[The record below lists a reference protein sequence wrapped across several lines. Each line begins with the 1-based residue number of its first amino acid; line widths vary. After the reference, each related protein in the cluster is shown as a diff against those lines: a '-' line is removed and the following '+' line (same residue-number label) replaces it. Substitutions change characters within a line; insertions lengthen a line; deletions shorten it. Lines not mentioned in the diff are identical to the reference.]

1 MPIYET
7 LTILHPELAEARVKE
22 VVAWMQQILEGS
34 QGNML
39 QVDEWGMRNLAYKI
53 QKQGR
58 GYYVRLEYEAAPAA
72 LQELERNCR
81 LSEDVIRFLSI
92 VRDAPSEKRPA
103 ARPQAPAAEALTVA
117 PAESA
122 VEPAPE
128 TPAPSTLEMEASAEA
143 PTEIPAEAPAQAAS
157 ATEAEPAA
165 TSVADEQ

>member
-7 LTILHPELAEARVKE
+7 LTILHSELSEARVKE
-22 VVAWMQQILEGS
+22 VLAWAQQILESS

-72 LQELERNCR
+72 LQELERNFR

-103 ARPQAPAAEALTVA
+103 VQPQAPAAQAPVA
-117 PAESA
+117 ARAESA
-122 VEPAPE
+122 AEPAPE
-128 TPAPSTLEMEASAEA
+128 APASETLETDTPAQT
-143 PTEIPAEAPAQAAS
+143 PAEAPAQAVAP
-157 ATEAEPAA
+157 ATQGEPAA
-165 TSVADEQ
+165 PSVADEQP

>member
-7 LTILHPELAEARVKE
+7 LTILHPELPEARMKE
-22 VVAWMQQILEGS
+22 TIAWMQQILEGG

-53 QKQGR
+53 QKQSR

-72 LQELERNCR
+72 LQELERNFR

-92 VRDAPSEKRPA
+92 VRDAPSEKRPTLQ
-103 ARPQAPAAEALTVA
+103 PQAPATETPV

-122 VEPAPE
+122 GEPEPPAPL
-128 TPAPSTLEMEASAEA
+128 PATEASAET
-143 PTEIPAEAPAQAAS
+143 PVEAPATPAS
-157 ATEAEPAA
+157 EPTDEA
-165 TSVADEQ
+165 TSVADEQP